1 MIYQRGVVVKQQKIL
16 QSTYPGHPLKRC
28 GILLCSILITLLLT
42 SAASAVTDVTIS
54 PQQPVVGDEIVIT
67 GYAAASSTLAAYTSF
82 SVEVPVENGLYEY
95 ELKNIKVPAGTD
107 TFSVEAENV
116 SSLGVAVK
124 KFGIPYS
131 RSTTSNSSGFA
142 SISQSYVLPFTYKVS
157 ISGQAAENEKKV
169 DLTLKGI
176 SEIKTDKN
184 GYFTCSY
191 KTNTVPAGLFIVEI
205 DGETF
210 EIELLEKK
218 AAKAK
223 SSGKTGTEL
232 AIVPASQLVKGTDNQ
247 QTDTE
252 TGTGDAEAELAA
264 VPDDDVPPMEGN
276 LSGLIDAQPQPGIL
290 QQIIDWIK
298 GLFK

>member
-1 MIYQRGVVVKQQKIL
+1 MRQRITL
-16 QSTYPGHPLKRC
+16 PFTYPGHPLKGC
-28 GILLCSILITLLLT
+28 GIFVGSILIALLLV
-42 SAASAVTDVTIS
+42 SSASAVTNVTIS
-54 PQQPVVGDEIVIT
+54 PQQPVVGDMIVIT
-67 GYAAASSTLAAYTSF
+67 GYSAASSTLAAYTSF
-82 SVEVPVENGLYEY
+82 SVEVPVKDGLYEY
-95 ELKNIKVPAGTD
+95 ELKNIKVPEGTD

-116 SSLGVAVK
+116 SNLEVAVK

-157 ISGQAAENEKKV
+157 ISGQAAENEEKV

-184 GYFTCSY
+184 GYFTSSY

-232 AIVPASQLVKGTDNQ
+232 AIVPASQLVDNQ

-252 TGTGDAEAELAA
+252 PDTGDAEKELAA
-264 VPDDDVPPMEGN
+264 TPDDDIPPVEEN
-276 LSGLIDAQPQPGIL
+276 LSGLVDAQPQPSIL
-290 QQIIDWIK
+290 QQIISWLK